1 MCVCVCVFY
10 CVVFV
15 GILGMKGKSK
25 FSEHCK
31 DHPLKQSQDV
41 VKKEWLTHFSAWME
55 ANFLTWWSYSKHLP
69 KSHDSLGAYQTPTL
83 KQFWFLMDK
92 CFQLVSKSITIFTR
106 ELLTI
111 HGFLSW

>member
-41 VKKEWLTHFSAWME
+41 VKSDLHTFQPEWKLTF
-55 ANFLTWWSYSKHLP
+55 
-69 KSHDSLGAYQTPTL
+69 
-83 KQFWFLMDK
+83 
-92 CFQLVSKSITIFTR
+92 
-106 ELLTI
+106 
-111 HGFLSW
+111 